1 MWENQSL
8 FLPAVFIS
16 GMVCMSVWWAEKA
29 FTDADAG
36 LDTVF
41 FGYMITA
48 WLSCMKR

>member
-29 FTDADAG
+29 FADFA
-36 LDTVF
+36 D
-41 FGYMITA
+41 
-48 WLSCMKR
+48 LSVWNFA